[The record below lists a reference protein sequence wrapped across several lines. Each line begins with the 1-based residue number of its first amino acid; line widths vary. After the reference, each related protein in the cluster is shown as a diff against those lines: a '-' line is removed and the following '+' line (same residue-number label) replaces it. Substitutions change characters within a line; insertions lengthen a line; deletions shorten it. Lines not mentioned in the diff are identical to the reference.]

1 MQEFKLP
8 FDYDNATEEERK
20 AFFFWSAE
28 HQVLDEEEQW
38 YDDHIEEFFPS
49 LFPEKFAQPL
59 KAAAE

>member
-1 MQEFKLP
+1 MQEFKVP

-20 AFFFWSAE
+20 AFFIWSAE

-38 YDDHIEEFFPS
+38 IDDHIEEIFPN
-49 LFPEKFAQPL
+49 LFSAKNAQPL